1 MIAVALAVSPLRYDD
16 LSRTTVTV
24 IAAAGS
30 IGRGAALAVEAT
42 DTATARKAITNT
54 RPRAWALQRRANDM
68 PRPIPESA
76 GKARGRRRIL
86 ADLLNHLVR
95 YLPYLLPER
104 TTSGSPR

>member
-54 RPRAWALQRRANDM
+54 RPRAWALQRRAKDKR
-68 PRPIPESA
+68 RPLPESA
-76 GKARGRRRIL
+76 GKDRGRRRRL
-86 ADLLNHLVR
+86 SDLLNHFVG
-95 YLPYLLPER
+95 YLSDLPQER
-104 TTSGSPR
+104 TASD